1 MKFNF
6 AVIAIAA
13 LISAADACK
22 CGGNRDATFACCRNV
37 GGVPSGNDCPANT
50 ISERLS
56 NFHSCCLGFGVRSDC
71 RCPVGCLMT
80 EVAAE
85 RKTQGLPAF
94 NDSEML
100 NYLRTYEGF
109 VN

>member
-1 MKFNF
+1 MKLQT
-6 AVIAIAA
+6 VMMA
-13 LISAADACK
+13 LTALFTAADACK
-22 CGGNRDATFACCRNV
+22 CGGNQDATRACCRQV

-71 RCPVGCLMT
+71 RCPVGCLLKEM
-80 EVAAE
+80 EAE
-85 RKTQGLPAF
+85 RRVQGLPEL
-94 NDSEML
+94 NDSEKL
-100 NYLRTYEGF
+100 NYLTSYEGF